1 MMRMT
6 GLASGMD
13 TESIVTKL
21 MDVQR
26 IKTTRIENSITTLE
40 WKQDKWKSLNSKIY
54 SLYTGP
60 LSKIRMQGNF
70 NAKNAVSSNNDKV
83 EVKAGNTVP
92 EGTHSIQVKSTASA
106 QFITGSKLDYESA
119 VSYSTKLADLYDGD
133 DQLAVG
139 SEIKISTGDGKEETL
154 TISANTTVGE
164 IVAVM
169 HKAGLN
175 ASFDT
180 SNQRFFISSKES
192 GVEQAFEIRSTD
204 ASGDSTDIL
213 SKVGLSQVTK
223 EVNQDTGKVTI
234 NAGENV
240 SVVNPSDAVIIYN
253 GAEISGS
260 SNNMTV
266 NGLEITVKG
275 TTDQASGETIDIVI
289 TKDTQAVYDMVKDFI
304 TSYNDVLKELNDAY
318 YAEHSRGYDPLT
330 DQQKEAMSESEI
342 EKWENRIK
350 DSLLRRDG
358 TVRSI
363 IDGMRSTLS
372 RRVSV
377 DGKNYAL
384 VDFGIGAVDYTEKG
398 LLHIDGDEDDILV
411 SAKEDK
417 LMKAIIE
424 DPDAV
429 MKVFNTLANDLYETM
444 SDQMKSTPL
453 SSALTFY
460 NDKDMAKTLATYKE
474 DLSNMERRLLN
485 LENRY
490 YRQFAA
496 MESALATL
504 NAQSSSVMS
513 LFGMNFDM

>member
-83 EVKAGNTVP
+83 EVKAGNMVP

-180 SNQRFFISSKES
+180 SNQRFLLVQRK
-192 GVEQAFEIRSTD
+192 VE
-204 ASGDSTDIL
+204 
-213 SKVGLSQVTK
+213 
-223 EVNQDTGKVTI
+223 
-234 NAGENV
+234 
-240 SVVNPSDAVIIYN
+240 
-253 GAEISGS
+253 
-260 SNNMTV
+260 
-266 NGLEITVKG
+266 
-275 TTDQASGETIDIVI
+275 
-289 TKDTQAVYDMVKDFI
+289 
-304 TSYNDVLKELNDAY
+304 
-318 YAEHSRGYDPLT
+318 
-330 DQQKEAMSESEI
+330 
-342 EKWENRIK
+342 
-350 DSLLRRDG
+350 
-358 TVRSI
+358 
-363 IDGMRSTLS
+363 
-372 RRVSV
+372 
-377 DGKNYAL
+377 
-384 VDFGIGAVDYTEKG
+384 
-398 LLHIDGDEDDILV
+398 
-411 SAKEDK
+411 
-417 LMKAIIE
+417 
-424 DPDAV
+424 
-429 MKVFNTLANDLYETM
+429 
-444 SDQMKSTPL
+444 
-453 SSALTFY
+453 
-460 NDKDMAKTLATYKE
+460 
-474 DLSNMERRLLN
+474 
-485 LENRY
+485 
-490 YRQFAA
+490 
-496 MESALATL
+496 
-504 NAQSSSVMS
+504 
-513 LFGMNFDM
+513 

>member
-1 MMRMT
+1 
-6 GLASGMD
+6 
-13 TESIVTKL
+13 
-21 MDVQR
+21 
-26 IKTTRIENSITTLE
+26 
-40 WKQDKWKSLNSKIY
+40 
-54 SLYTGP
+54 
-60 LSKIRMQGNF
+60 
-70 NAKNAVSSNNDKV
+70 
-83 EVKAGNTVP
+83 
-92 EGTHSIQVKSTASA
+92 
-106 QFITGSKLDYESA
+106 
-119 VSYSTKLADLYDGD
+119 
-133 DQLAVG
+133 
-139 SEIKISTGDGKEETL
+139 
-154 TISANTTVGE
+154 
-164 IVAVM
+164 
-169 HKAGLN
+169 
-175 ASFDT
+175 
-180 SNQRFFISSKES
+180 
-192 GVEQAFEIRSTD
+192 
-204 ASGDSTDIL
+204 
-213 SKVGLSQVTK
+213 
-223 EVNQDTGKVTI
+223 
-234 NAGENV
+234 
-240 SVVNPSDAVIIYN
+240 
-253 GAEISGS
+253 
-260 SNNMTV
+260 
-266 NGLEITVKG
+266 
-275 TTDQASGETIDIVI
+275 
-289 TKDTQAVYDMVKDFI
+289 MVKDFI